1 MKKIL
6 ACCVALSLM
15 LMACGDESS
24 STAPIAL
31 GEELSGK
38 EVSSSGTEGPASSGV
53 PNSSATAQESSAG
66 KPESSSAVVPESGAA
81 GEASASVAGLSSAT
95 PEPAPTHLM
104 LTDVYG
110 MCDTKKTQN
119 RPAFSLDAGLY
130 AEDLVADVN
139 TQPVA
144 YRHVGADSIEYTVY
158 ITLTL
163 ALSWTAWIYLWKG
176 IQSMRKPSLIV
187 AVQ

>member
-31 GEELSGK
+31 GEELSGT

-53 PNSSATAQESSAG
+53 PNSSATAPESSAG

-81 GEASASVAGLSSAT
+81 GKSSSSVAVPSSAT
-95 PEPAPTHLM
+95 PEAAPIHLM

-119 RPAFSLDAGLY
+119 RPAISLDAGLY
-130 AEDLVADVN
+130 AEDLVPVAD

-144 YRHVGADSIEYTVY
+144 YRHDEADSIEYTVH
-158 ITLTL
+158 ITLTC
-163 ALSWTAWIYLWKG
+163 G
-176 IQSMRKPSLIV
+176 IVLDSLDLMPLLIGH
-187 AVQ
+187 